1 MHAYFVASFFQSC
14 KGNRFMSDWYLEAL
28 WTVLLHVLIIIRFQT
43 LCSIVTFQLQFVLDV
58 VFDSLD
64 QLLKTAKNVDFN
76 ILIWIFSA
84 KCLDSCAI
92 LYLATTWRQK
102 TDA

>member
-1 MHAYFVASFFQSC
+1 M
-14 KGNRFMSDWYLEAL
+14 
-28 WTVLLHVLIIIRFQT
+28 
-43 LCSIVTFQLQFVLDV
+43 CSIVTFQLQFVLGV

-102 TDA
+102 TDAWNSGKPTGTRIHALDE